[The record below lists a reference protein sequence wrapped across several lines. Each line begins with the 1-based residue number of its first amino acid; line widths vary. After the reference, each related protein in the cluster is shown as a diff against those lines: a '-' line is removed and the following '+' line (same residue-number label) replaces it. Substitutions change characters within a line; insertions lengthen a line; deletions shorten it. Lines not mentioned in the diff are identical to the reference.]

1 MPQFSSFFSIVLSLC
16 ADIEGMKIIKALV
29 TGIVL
34 TTVVSCSSLEINDN
48 PSQASVR
55 PETIPAAPSRSQPYQ
70 SIGIYSDGDPLRGN
84 ILLEESLSDAFHK
97 KHIRNLTASHL
108 FPAGDTPSLAPIV
121 KRLKQDNF
129 EAILVIKNLD
139 ILSQPLRTPNG
150 TVANSSRS
158 SLSHKQIVQPF
169 RTLTAE
175 IEFIDLS
182 TQNKV
187 WSGVLT
193 FKDASSLPLLIEK
206 TAEGI
211 ALHLRTQNIIN

>member
-1 MPQFSSFFSIVLSLC
+1 
-16 ADIEGMKIIKALV
+16 MKIIKALV

-48 PSQASVR
+48 PSQASIQ
-55 PETIPAAPSRSQPYQ
+55 PQTIAAPHSRFHPYQ

-97 KHIRNLTASHL
+97 KHIRNLTARHL
-108 FPAGDTPSLAPIV
+108 FPAGDTRPLGPIV

-139 ILSQPLRTPNG
+139 ILSEPVRTPNG

-158 SLSHKQIVQPF
+158 SLAHRQIVQPL

-193 FKDASSLPLLIEK
+193 FKEASTLPLLIEK

-211 ALHLRTQNIIN
+211 ALHLRAQNIIN